1 METNVSAKI
10 KVGIADDQLLFL
22 KSLST
27 LINTFSKFEVVL
39 NAINGVQLLA
49 ELNSSVVLPDI
60 LLIDVNMPEM
70 NGADSVTII
79 TEKYPLIKSAALS
92 IKDDDNSILSM
103 IKGGCCAY
111 LLKDMNPEELERAL
125 HEIND
130 KGYYNADTTN
140 LRYRRLILK
149 SNQAPSVKMNEKEKQ
164 FLQLACSDLT
174 YKQIASKMFL
184 SEKTID
190 GYRASLFEKLNVK
203 SRVGLA
209 LEAVRQNLFTF

>member
-1 METNVSAKI
+1 MGTNVSAKI

-203 SRVGLA
+203 SRVGMA

>member
-1 METNVSAKI
+1 METNVSTKI

-22 KSLST
+22 KSLSS

-49 ELNSSVVLPDI
+49 ELNSSVILPDI

-70 NGADSVTII
+70 NGAESVAII

-92 IKDDDNSILSM
+92 IKDDDDSVLKM

-140 LRYRRLILK
+140 LRYRRLILR
-149 SNQAPSVKMNEKEKQ
+149 SGQAPSIKMNEKEKQ

-174 YKQIASKMFL
+174 YRQIASKMFL

-203 SRVGLA
+203 SRVGMA